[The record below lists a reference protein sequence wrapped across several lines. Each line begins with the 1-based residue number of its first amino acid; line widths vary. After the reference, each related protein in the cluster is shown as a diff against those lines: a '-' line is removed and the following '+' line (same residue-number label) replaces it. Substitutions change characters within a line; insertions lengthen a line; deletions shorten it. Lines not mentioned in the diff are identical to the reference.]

1 MIKRNIDE
9 LKSGGLK
16 IVFKKIFTITRLII
30 LLIPSVILL
39 TIIYLIKPFLLV
51 RFQPT
56 ISNRIGHFTI
66 DLEIYVMEKKNKINI
81 PKQNYLDLFFNY
93 EICNYQLLKMW
104 KKELIF
110 LPRFILQPIY
120 ILNEIVSSFFP
131 FFKIHNVYNS
141 NKKSRDTYNLY
152 EKTEPTLKFTQEE
165 ERLGQEYLAKFKIPK
180 GSKFVTLVVRD
191 SEYLKSLNNSKDWS
205 YHDYRDQDL
214 NSYILAIE
222 EVVKRGYYVFRV
234 GGALTSKHLN
244 HPNPKII
251 DYTHSELRNGFLDI
265 YLGAKCEFCIST
277 ATGFDGIA
285 RIFRRPI
292 ITISGYPATWQTHS
306 SQELILIR
314 PHLKIIENR
323 NLKLNE
329 ILSPDIA
336 SIQHGKQYE
345 SKGIKLL
352 DNSPEEIRDVVT
364 EMIDRLEGK
373 WKENTND
380 KKLQEEFWKK
390 FKEMLSNILRN
401 YDFVD
406 PYSIRHGEI
415 KAKVSTCFLRDNHF

>member
-1 MIKRNIDE
+1 MIKKNIDE
-9 LKSGGLK
+9 IKSGGLK
-16 IVFKKIFTITRLII
+16 IFFKKIFTISKLIV
-30 LLIPSVILL
+30 LLIPSAIFLIV
-39 TIIYLIKPFLLV
+39 IYLIRPFLLV

-56 ISNRIGHFTI
+56 TSTRIGHFTS
-66 DLEIYVMEKKNKINI
+66 DLELYVCEKKNKINS

-110 LPRFILQPIY
+110 MPRFILQPIY
-120 ILNEIVSSFFP
+120 VLNKMVSSFFP
-131 FFKIHNVYNS
+131 FFKIHNINTTCGD
-141 NKKSRDTYNLY
+141 RDVHNLY
-152 EKTEPTLKFTQEE
+152 EKTEPSLKFTLEE
-165 ERLGQEYLAKFKIPK
+165 ERLGQEYLKKFKIPK

-205 YHDYRDQDL
+205 YHNYRDQDL
-214 NSYILAIE
+214 NSYFLAIE
-222 EVVKRGYYVFRV
+222 EVAKRGYYVFRV
-234 GGALTSKHLN
+234 GGSLNSKYLN

-251 DYTHSELRNGFLDI
+251 DYTHSELKNDFLDI

-285 RIFRRPI
+285 RIFRRPV
-292 ITISGYPATWQTHS
+292 ITVSGYPANLLTYS
-306 SQELILIR
+306 SKELILIR

-336 SIQHGKQYE
+336 NILHSKEYE
-345 SKGIKLL
+345 EKGIKLL
-352 DNSPEEIRDVVT
+352 DNPPEEIRDVVV

-373 WKENTND
+373 WKENIND

-390 FKEMLSNILRN
+390 FKEMISNIKTT
-401 YDFVD
+401 
-406 PYSIRHGEI
+406 STIKHGVI
-415 KAKVSTCFLRDNHF
+415 KSKISTCFLRNNYF

>member
-1 MIKRNIDE
+1 MIKRNINE

-16 IVFKKIFTITRLII
+16 IVIKKIFTITKLIL
-30 LLIPSVILL
+30 LLIPSVVLL
-39 TIIYLIKPFLLV
+39 TIIYLIRPFLLV
-51 RFQPT
+51 RFQPA
-56 ISNRIGHFTI
+56 ISTRIGHFTA
-66 DLEIYVMEKKNKINI
+66 DLELYICEKKNKINI
-81 PKQNYLDLFFNY
+81 PKQSYLDLFFNY
-93 EICNYQLLKMW
+93 EICNYQLSKMW

-120 ILNEIVSSFFP
+120 VLNKAASSFFP
-131 FFKIHNVYNS
+131 FFKIHNINTTCGD
-141 NKKSRDTYNLY
+141 RDVHNLY
-152 EKTEPTLKFTQEE
+152 EKTEPSLKFTQEE
-165 ERLGQEYLAKFKIPK
+165 ERLGQEYLEKFKIPK
-180 GSKFVTLVVRD
+180 GSKFVTLTVRD

-205 YHDYRDQDL
+205 YHNYRDQDL

-234 GGALTSKHLN
+234 GGALNSKHLN

-251 DYTHSELRNGFLDI
+251 DYTHSELRNDFLDI

-285 RIFRRPI
+285 RIFRRPV
-292 ITISGYPATWQTHS
+292 ITISGYPATFLTYS
-306 SQELILIR
+306 SKELILIR

-323 NLKLNE
+323 YLKLNE

-336 SIQHGKQYE
+336 SILHSKEYE
-345 SKGIKLL
+345 AKGIKLL
-352 DNSPEEIRDVVT
+352 DNSPEEIRDVSI

-373 WKENTND
+373 WKENIND

-390 FKEMLSNILRN
+390 FKEMISNTKTKGS
-401 YDFVD
+401 VQ
-406 PYSIRHGEI
+406 HGVI
-415 KAKVSTCFLRDNHF
+415 KSKVSTCFLRDNYF